1 MSVITLLSQG
11 RHLLRGSHL
20 EDFDIRL
27 GDSVCVPESLTD
39 NQVDCRPPTNRP
51 NKLHNDT
58 FCHDDALSIDVCIHP
73 IYCEVIV
80 TRNLGLRKINKSF
93 LLLIS
98 SDKCHFRK
106 Y

>member
-1 MSVITLLSQG
+1 MDMFTATDCGSSNICCTITVLSQG

-51 NKLHNDT
+51 NKLLNDT
-58 FCHDDALSIDVCIHP
+58 FCHDDTLSIDVCRSIMPCILHAN
-73 IYCEVIV
+73 YYEAV
-80 TRNLGLRKINKSF
+80 
-93 LLLIS
+93 LL
-98 SDKCHFRK
+98 
-106 Y
+106 